1 MYFMYSKW
9 DAYKYLSIILN
20 VYNTITYS
28 YICSGNYYSA
38 FDGILSKE
46 SNTMLF

>member
-1 MYFMYSKW
+1 MYSKW

-20 VYNTITYS
+20 VYNTIT

-46 SNTMLF
+46 SNTMLFKF